1 MEEVCTWDWG
11 AITNLMAA
19 GIAAGVAFWIS
30 NQWGNQKGKE
40 FVANEAKLL
49 IEAVND
55 LLPEGKELYELL
67 EGVRPLQ
74 GENNDITR
82 KIDKLSFGAKK
93 LWKNMQFF
101 EDCLAQDK
109 IISELPLSDRVL
121 RIIRLCNEYSSA
133 YSNRE
138 NLIANAVYS
147 NSEYESKSYWSEL
160 ETINTELDFSLHEL
174 KKYLLPFA
182 AYKFQQRK
190 NWWIF

>member
-11 AITNLMAA
+11 AIATLMAA

-55 LLPEGKELYELL
+55 LVSEEKEVYKLL
-67 EGVRPLQ
+67 KNFSPLQ
-74 GENNDITR
+74 GKDSEIR
-82 KIDKLSFGAKK
+82 RELDKLSFGAKK

-109 IISELPLSDRVL
+109 LISELPLSDRVL
-121 RIIRLCNEYSSA
+121 RIIRLCNAYSST

-138 NLIANAVYS
+138 KLIADAIYS
-147 NSEYESKSYWSEL
+147 KSKSYWSEL
-160 ETINTELDFSLHEL
+160 ETINIELDSYLHEL